1 MTYLTKE
8 DWEKNYVQ
16 KICDDKSF
24 LEYFQEKKK
33 IYSDFIFLIQKIFK
47 NQFNNN
53 TSPKKIIQR
62 ILYSSL
68 IFFHKYNLSTE
79 IPFCNLSFEEKL
91 TIYCACIFLSFK
103 VINKLIPLK
112 TISSEFK
119 SLFNEQKKIRYE
131 IEDINRLITNKELE
145 ILISIQF
152 QGNID
157 FIYDYFVPI
166 KKYLIQIEIKNEII
180 KNIINFVNIKLNEI
194 IIFPLYLYFTP
205 FELLISILTLIQN
218 EFKLSYININDF
230 IRMNNLDIDKNNI
243 AECSLII
250 NKIIAQKKYLNENN
264 NNIDKYKTA
273 KENKE
278 KINFNI
284 ISNVQTNN

>member
-68 IFFHKYNLSTE
+68 IFFHKYNLYTE

-131 IEDINRLITNKELE
+131 IEDINRLITKKELE

>member
-68 IFFHKYNLSTE
+68 IFFHKYILSTE

-131 IEDINRLITNKELE
+131 IEDINRLITKKELE

>member
-68 IFFHKYNLSTE
+68 IFFHKYILSTE

-243 AECSLII
+243 MECSLII
-250 NKIIAQKKYLNENN
+250 NKIINQKKYLNENN
-264 NNIDKYKTA
+264 NNIDKYKTT

-278 KINFNI
+278 KINFNT
-284 ISNVQTNN
+284 ISNIQTNN

>member
-24 LEYFQEKKK
+24 SEYFQDKKK

-218 EFKLSYININDF
+218 EFKLSYININ
-230 IRMNNLDIDKNNI
+230 
-243 AECSLII
+243 
-250 NKIIAQKKYLNENN
+250 
-264 NNIDKYKTA
+264 
-273 KENKE
+273 
-278 KINFNI
+278 
-284 ISNVQTNN
+284 

>member
-53 TSPKKIIQR
+53 ASPKKIIQR

-68 IFFHKYNLSTE
+68 IFFHKYILSTE

-103 VINKLIPLK
+103 VINKLIPLNK
-112 TISSEFK
+112 ISSEFK

-131 IEDINRLITNKELE
+131 IEDINRLITKKELE

>member
-8 DWEKNYVQ
+8 DWKKNYVQ

-24 LEYFQEKKK
+24 SEYFQEKKK
-33 IYSDFIFLIQKIFK
+33 ICSDFIFLIQKIFK
-47 NQFNNN
+47 SLNNN
-53 TSPKKIIQR
+53 ASPKKILQR

-68 IFFHKYNLSTE
+68 IFFHKYILSSE
-79 IPFCNLSFEEKL
+79 ISFCNLSFVEKL

-119 SLFNEQKKIRYE
+119 PLFNEQKKIRYE
-131 IEDINRLITNKELE
+131 IEDINKLITNKELE

-157 FIYDYFVPI
+157 FIYNYLDLI
-166 KKYLIQIEIKNEII
+166 KKYLTQIEIKNEII
-180 KNIINFVNIKLNEI
+180 KNIINLVNIKINEI
-194 IIFPLYLYFTP
+194 ILFPLYLYFTP
-205 FELLISILTLIQN
+205 FELLISILTLIKN
-218 EFKLSYININDF
+218 ESKLIYININDF
-230 IRMNNLDIDKNNI
+230 IRMNNLDIDKNNLM
-243 AECSLII
+243 ECSLII
-250 NKIIAQKKYLNENN
+250 NKIINQKKYLNENN
-264 NNIDKYKTA
+264 NNIDKYKTT

-278 KINFNI
+278 KINFNT
-284 ISNVQTNN
+284 ISNIQTNN

>member
-47 NQFNNN
+47 SHFNNN

-68 IFFHKYNLSTE
+68 IFFHKYILSTE

-103 VINKLIPLK
+103 VINKLIPLNK
-112 TISSEFK
+112 ISSEFK

-243 AECSLII
+243 DECSLII

-273 KENKE
+273 KEDKE
-278 KINFNI
+278 KINFNT